1 MLRSSFSYYFIIL
14 LRFPHFYMCNSI
26 ITIINHKLKNILLH
40 LNLFHGDKLSFLTEF
55 IVDFCDLSFK
65 DSVFVTESPDLCLL
79 LSKFSSQLSDL
90 LFVLLKN
97 RIKMNENLVGLKI
110 SSTIKILIFLIDLQ
124 NKPKDI

>member
-26 ITIINHKLKNILLH
+26 ITILNHKLKNILLH
-40 LNLFHGDKLSFLTEF
+40 LNLFHGDKLSFLIEF

-90 LFVLLKN
+90 LLVLLKN
-97 RIKMNENLVGLKI
+97 RIKMNENLVGLNI
-110 SSTIKILIFLIDLQ
+110 LSTIKISILQTDLQ